1 MHKLKSS
8 NHLGLFVVFGFLLF
22 LLSNR
27 VDELRVYQG
36 ASVAVFV
43 IAISSLILLTGYSGQ
58 VSLGHGALLAI
69 GAYSAAI
76 ARNEFH
82 VPIVLTF
89 FVAVL
94 AAAIGGALLGAAA
107 ARLSGPYL
115 AGTTLALAVGLPS
128 LANQFSIL
136 GGEQGLL
143 FDVGFPPARLGEDF
157 TQYKWFFWI
166 AALAAL
172 ISMWL
177 LSNILRSRYGR
188 NWRAGRSNEVAAQ
201 LAGINTGRSKIL
213 AFTISAGI
221 AGLAGALLSMTIG
234 TVSPSAFPLAL
245 SFSLLT
251 GAVLSGLTTLSG
263 VMIGALALV
272 VIPEIADVVAKRIG
286 SSENITTNLPGLIVS
301 MLLILTVLFVP
312 NGPVEQHRARA
323 ARKAAKKINSRPKP
337 SMEGNT

>member
-8 NHLGLFVVFGFLLF
+8 NGLSFFILFGLVLF
-22 LLSNR
+22 LLGNR

-36 ASVAVFV
+36 ASIAVFV
-43 IAISSLILLTGYSGQ
+43 IAISSIILLTGYSGQ
-58 VSLGHGALLAI
+58 VSLGHGALMAI
-69 GAYSAAI
+69 GAYSAAV

-82 VPIVLTF
+82 IPIVLTF

-94 AAAIGGALLGAAA
+94 VAAIGGALLGAAA

-115 AGTTLALAVGLPS
+115 AGTTLALAIGLPS

-136 GGEQGLL
+136 GGEQGLV
-143 FDVGFPPARLGEDF
+143 FDVGSPPARLGENF

-172 ISMWL
+172 ISTWL
-177 LSNILRSRYGR
+177 LRNILRSRYGR

-201 LAGINTGRSKIL
+201 LAGIHTQRSKIL
-213 AFTISAGI
+213 AFTLSAGI

-251 GAVLSGLTTLSG
+251 GAVLSGVTTLSG
-263 VMIGALALV
+263 VMIGAVTLV
-272 VIPEIADVVAKRIG
+272 AIPEIADVIANRIG
-286 SSENITTNLPGLIVS
+286 SSEKITTNLPGFMISV
-301 MLLILTVLFVP
+301 LLITAVLFAP
-312 NGPVEQHRARA
+312 DGPVEVQRARA
-323 ARKAAKKINSRPKP
+323 LKKLAKK
-337 SMEGNT
+337 